1 MEMERDYRNFI
12 VLNIVFPLIIGFL
25 IYLLFRDENLIIY
38 RWFESI
44 GVLNVLLPNNSDLSE
59 LTIAVYIPS
68 WAKYSLSD
76 GIWMYVFTSTIF
88 VIWVH
93 KINLYW
99 IVLPF
104 ILGIGYEIS
113 QLFEYIPGTFDYTDL
128 IFLVSAYLLAL
139 GTGYKWRT
147 KCIKT

>member
-1 MEMERDYRNFI
+1 MEMEKDYRDFI
-12 VLNIVFPLIIGFL
+12 VLNIIFPLIIGFL
-25 IYLLFRDENLIIY
+25 IYLIFRDENLIIY

-44 GVLNVLLPNNSDLSE
+44 GVLNVLLPNNFDLSE

-76 GIWMYVFTSTIF
+76 GIWMYAFTSTIF
-88 VIWVH
+88 LIWIH

-99 IVLPF
+99 VLLPL

-113 QLFEYIPGTFDYTDL
+113 QYFDYIPGTFDYTDL
-128 IFLVSAYLLAL
+128 IFLVLFYFLAL
-139 GTGYKWRT
+139 ITGFRWRLQCT
-147 KCIKT
+147 KT